1 MWGGS
6 PEVDTQTERWGRGG
20 GGGGGGEKE
29 GGGGGGGGE
38 RREEGENGVRER
50 GREVRGRGG
59 ESAVFFSPVIA
70 EVAAHRPEVDVF
82 R

>member
-1 MWGGS
+1 M
-6 PEVDTQTERWGRGG
+6 
-20 GGGGGGEKE
+20 
-29 GGGGGGGGE
+29 
-38 RREEGENGVRER
+38 RER